1 MRAGPTTLGDEP
13 TGWVRDGLLV
23 VAQGIVD
30 YADDLA
36 RSLDVGPPNT
46 ANSAHL
52 VAAAWERWQAGA
64 VDHLAGDFSFVL
76 WDDRRGALF
85 AYRSFP
91 GPYPLFHSTGRSG
104 EFSIVFASSI
114 AGVLAHPG
122 VSVELNRPAIAEA
135 AGGLLFG
142 EHGETCRRGVGV
154 LNPGWALTQR
164 NDASPQRFR
173 GWTPAVD
180 TRNRPRSEGAD
191 ALLERIRAAV
201 RTRLADDG
209 PTAVWLSGGYDSS
222 AVFAGAMGDA
232 DGEPS
237 VDPSIVPVS
246 IRYPEGDLAREDEW
260 IEATAGRWGLTPRW
274 LESTQIPLR
283 DDLLEGAD
291 ARDEPFV
298 HLFDT
303 WNQALAKTS
312 REAGARIALGGD
324 GGDQLFQ
331 AAPIHLAD
339 LARRLRPIGLVREYR
354 RLGGRSA
361 KGLMRWGLAPL
372 LPRGLARV
380 YEGFSGSPYPDTLRV
395 APPTWLARS
404 FVRRHALLQRNR
416 EEVPSHVGRGRAAR
430 EVFRMASSPFF
441 GRVATEVRRVA
452 RLEGVL
458 HRSPLWDRHVVE
470 FALSR
475 PFAERVEGGESKILL
490 RSALQGLVPDEVL
503 APRPQRTGA
512 PDSVFHRLMRD
523 GVLPT
528 ADRLGSMERLAD
540 LGIVEPQAFADAVSG
555 YRAQP
560 SFFLGAQIAFSVDTE
575 CWLRGLA

>member
-1 MRAGPTTLGDEP
+1 M
-13 TGWVRDGLLV
+13 V
-23 VAQGIVD
+23 VAHGVVD
-30 YADDLA
+30 YVDELA
-36 RSLDVGPPNT
+36 T
-46 ANSAHL
+46 ALGLGRDPAIPSAQL
-52 VAAAWERWQAGA
+52 VAAAYDRWQREA
-64 VDHLAGDFSFVL
+64 VDRLEGDLSFVV
-76 WDDRRGALF
+76 WDERRGLLL

-91 GPYPLFHSTGRSG
+91 GPYPLFHTDGRAG
-104 EFSIVFASSI
+104 AFSIVLASSI

-122 VSVELNRPAIAEA
+122 VPSGLNPAAVAEA

-142 EHGETCRRGVGV
+142 EHGETCRRGVRV

-164 NDASPQRFR
+164 SDASTQRFR
-173 GWTPAVD
+173 AWKPAVD
-180 TRNRPRSEGAD
+180 TRNRRRPDGPE
-191 ALLERIRAAV
+191 ALLERLRGAV
-201 RTRLADDG
+201 RTRLASEG
-209 PTAVWLSGGYDSS
+209 TTAIWLSGGYDSS
-222 AVFAGAMGDA
+222 AVFAGAMASPEGGPA
-232 DGEPS
+232 AGA
-237 VDPSIVPVS
+237 SIVPVS
-246 IRYPEGDLAREDEW
+246 IRYPEGDIAREDEW
-260 IEATAGRWGLTPRW
+260 IEATAKRWGLEPRW

-283 DDLLEGAD
+283 EDLLRGANE
-291 ARDEPFV
+291 RDEPFV

-312 REAGARIALGGD
+312 REAGARLAFGGD

-339 LARRLRPIGLVREYR
+339 LSRRLRPIALVREYR
-354 RLGGRSA
+354 RLGGRSK
-361 KGLMRWGLAPL
+361 KGLLRWGLAPL
-372 LPRGLARV
+372 LPRGLARL

-395 APPTWLARS
+395 APPNWLSRS
-404 FVRRHALLQRNR
+404 FVRRYSLLQRNR
-416 EEVPSHVGRGRAAR
+416 EEVPPHVGRGRAAR

-458 HRSPLWDRHVVE
+458 HRSPLWDRRVVE

-490 RSALQGLVPDEVL
+490 RAALEGLVPDEVL

-512 PDSVFHRLMRD
+512 PDSVFHRLMRT
-523 GVLPT
+523 GVLTT
-528 ADRLGSMERLAD
+528 ADRLGPLERLAD

-555 YRAQP
+555 YRANP